1 MCNQHNAPLAFL
13 TPAPDLGRGVSLV
26 MIAISEGWL
35 GQPRK
40 ELSMSQG
47 SPLLDEN
54 VAAIDNANLY
64 CPCK

>member
-1 MCNQHNAPLAFL
+1 MHLLNCTRGLVIAF
-13 TPAPDLGRGVSLV
+13 A
-26 MIAISEGWL
+26 
-35 GQPRK
+35 K

-47 SPLLDEN
+47 SPLRDEN